1 MTSRTGKAGIGS
13 TLGALMLFASPAS
26 ADWSLINMTQGVT
39 PWANSVYDLHMTV
52 FLITVAIGVVVFGAM
67 FYSIFRHRKSR
78 GVKPAKFHHSTAVE
92 IVWTVIPVFI
102 LVAMAIP
109 ATRVLID
116 FEDTSETEMT
126 VKVTGYQ
133 WFWGY
138 EYIDEDVQF
147 LSRLDRDS
155 DRARQRGSGIE
166 PASVENYLQEVDQR
180 LVVPVDTRIKF
191 QITAADV
198 IHSWWVPDLGW
209 KRDAIPGFINEAWTE
224 IQEPGVYRGRC
235 AELCGRDHGFMP
247 IVVEAVEQ
255 DEFQQWLAG
264 QRGEDLAETT
274 AGADGAEDND
284 DNAELAS
291 R

>member
-1 MTSRTGKAGIGS
+1 M
-13 TLGALMLFASPAS
+13 
-26 ADWSLINMTQGVT
+26 
-39 PWANSVYDLHMTV
+39 
-52 FLITVAIGVVVFGAM
+52 
-67 FYSIFRHRKSR
+67 
-78 GVKPAKFHHSTAVE
+78 
-92 IVWTVIPVFI
+92 
-102 LVAMAIP
+102 
-109 ATRVLID
+109 LID
-116 FEDTSETEMT
+116 FEDTSDTEMT

-224 IQEPGVYRGRC
+224 IQEPGIYRGRC

-247 IVVEAVEQ
+247 IVVEALEQ